1 MKSKLLTLLL
11 SLGLSIALWF
21 YVVTVVSPN
30 SDKYFNNIPV
40 TIQSEVVLQER
51 GLMITS
57 TEFPRVSLHLEGNRS
72 DLNKLNNSNITVS
85 ADVSRIGEPGTHNL
99 ILTPTFPGDVPNN
112 AISVLSRT
120 PSVITIDVEYRIT
133 KEVPVDIQYSG
144 TLPENYMAD
153 KENNQLDFESITISG
168 PKSVIDQIAMARI
181 AVDVDGRTESFS
193 EQFQYSLLDA
203 KEKPVDAALVTTNA
217 DAVNLTMKIYRVKE
231 IALSVKV
238 NPGGGASQDTS
249 KITIDPQTIRISGS
263 TSLLE
268 GLESLELGTI
278 NLAEIHTDTT
288 LTFPIKLPEGVNNE
302 TGLQEATVKIEFP
315 ELGTETLTVTQFE
328 AVDVPAGLEVDFVTK
343 QLEIQVRGPKNSV
356 SQVDPSDIKVVVS
369 FANEQAGTAKIKAEI
384 VIAKEGVGA
393 MDSYEITATLR
404 ETA

>member
-181 AVDVDGRTESFS
+181 AVDVDGHTESFS

>member
-1 MKSKLLTLLL
+1 MKSKLLTFLL
-11 SLGLSIALWF
+11 SLGISVALWF

-40 TIQSEVVLQER
+40 TIQSEVVLRER

-57 TEFPRVSLHLEGNRS
+57 TELPRVSLHLEGNRS
-72 DLNKLNNSNITVS
+72 DLNKLNNSNITMS

-99 ILTPTFPGDVPNN
+99 VLTPTFPGDVPNN

-133 KEVPVDIQYSG
+133 KEVPVDIQYTG

-315 ELGTETLTVTQFE
+315 ELGTKTLTVTQFE

-356 SQVDPSDIKVVVS
+356 SQVEPSDIKVVVS

>member
-99 ILTPTFPGDVPNN
+99 VLTPTFPGDVPNN

-315 ELGTETLTVTQFE
+315 ELGTKTLTVTQFE
-328 AVDVPAGLEVDFVTK
+328 AVDVPAGLAVDFVTK

-356 SQVDPSDIKVVVS
+356 SQVEPSDIKVVVS

>member
-99 ILTPTFPGDVPNN
+99 VLTPTFPGDVPNN

-315 ELGTETLTVTQFE
+315 ELGTKILTVTQFE

-356 SQVDPSDIKVVVS
+356 SQVEPSDIKVVVS

>member
-99 ILTPTFPGDVPNN
+99 VLTPTFPGDVPNN

-153 KENNQLDFESITISG
+153 KENSQLDFESITISG

-315 ELGTETLTVTQFE
+315 ELGTKTLTVTQFE

-356 SQVDPSDIKVVVS
+356 SQVEPSDIKVVVS

-384 VIAKEGVGA
+384 VVAKEGVGA

>member
-11 SLGLSIALWF
+11 SLGISIALWF

-40 TIQSEVVLQER
+40 TIQSEVILQER

-57 TEFPRVSLHLEGNRS
+57 TELPKVSLHLEGNRS
-72 DLNKLNNSNITVS
+72 DLNKLNSSNITVA

-99 ILTPTFPGDVPNN
+99 TLTPTFPGDVPNN

-120 PSVITIDVEYRIT
+120 PSVITIEVEYRVT
-133 KEVPVDIQYSG
+133 KEVPVDIQYPG
-144 TLPENYMAD
+144 TLPEDYMAD
-153 KENNQLDFESITISG
+153 KENLELDFENITISG

-181 AVDVDGRTESFS
+181 VVDMDGRTESFS

-231 IALSVKV
+231 IALNIKV
-238 NPGGGASQDTS
+238 TPGGGASQDTS

-268 GLESLELGTI
+268 GLDSLELGTI
-278 NLAEIHTDTT
+278 NLAEIHMDTT

-315 ELGTETLTVTQFE
+315 ELGTKTLTVTQFE
-328 AVDVPAGLEVDFVTK
+328 AVNVPAGLEVDFVTK
-343 QLEIQVRGPKNSV
+343 QLEIQVRGPKASV
-356 SQVDPSDIKVVVS
+356 SEIEPADIKVVVS
-369 FANEQAGTAKIKAEI
+369 FANEQAGTAKVKAEI

-393 MDSYEITATLR
+393 MDSYEITATLH
-404 ETA
+404 EAS